1 MQVGACG
8 RASRLAEPV
17 LDPMTVRRRL
27 DLSLTSHAPP
37 VGRSRAK
44 PERLRARRCVPMS
57 AEQRAESCGQ
67 AGARILTVGHSTRTL
82 AQLVALLAENGVAL
96 LADVRKLRGSR
107 AFPHFGEAPLRRA
120 LARASIEYEPISELA
135 GRRPKSKDPR
145 PHPCWRN
152 ASFRNYADHMRTPEF
167 RRGVRRLLALARRG
181 RVAVMCA
188 EAVPWRCHRS
198 LIADWLVVEEEKPV
212 EDVVGTARR
221 PHRLTACARRVH
233 GHLSYQLPRAMHDGL
248 ALERGHHDDG

>member
-1 MQVGACG
+1 MLPDEAFQSYFLDVFGRPQRLSACECERVSEANLAQALHLLNSDEVQNKLAAGNG
-8 RASRLAEPV
+8 RA
-17 LDPMTVRRRL
+17 D
-27 DLSLTSHAPP
+27 
-37 VGRSRAK
+37 
-44 PERLRARRCVPMS
+44 
-57 AEQRAESCGQ
+57 
-67 AGARILTVGHSTRTL
+67 
-82 AQLVALLAENGVAL
+82 LLA
-96 LADVRKLRGSR
+96 
-107 AFPHFGEAPLRRA
+107 
-120 LARASIEYEPISELA
+120 
-135 GRRPKSKDPR
+135 KDPR